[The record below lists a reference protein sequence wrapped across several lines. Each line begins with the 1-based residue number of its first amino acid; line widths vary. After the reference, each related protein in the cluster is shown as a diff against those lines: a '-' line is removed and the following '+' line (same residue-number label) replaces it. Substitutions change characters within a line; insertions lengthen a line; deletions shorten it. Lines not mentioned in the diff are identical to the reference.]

1 MEKSKSRIITE
12 WVLIGIVS
20 LLVIMSSV
28 FKLVSGGNSVPAKNF
43 MKWGLENQLTLIG
56 TVELIFGSLF
66 LIPRTFSMGV
76 LLLTA
81 YFGGAIA
88 THLEHGEGNNIVLPV
103 IILLLI
109 WASGYLRN
117 PNMFASLLKKQDA
130 INS

>member
-1 MEKSKSRIITE
+1 MEKSKSRLITE

-20 LLVIMSSV
+20 LLVIMSSIL
-28 FKLVSGGNSVPAKNF
+28 KIASGSDSESAKNF
-43 MKWGLENQLTLIG
+43 MKWGLENQLKLIG
-56 TVELIFGSLF
+56 VFELILGILF
-66 LIPRTFSMGV
+66 LIPRTFSVGV

-88 THLEHGEGNNIVLPV
+88 THLEHGEENNVVIPV

-109 WASGYLRN
+109 WASCYLRS
-117 PNMFASLLKKQDA
+117 PNMFASLLKKQDT